1 MTARQPDHKVP
12 NPAHHG
18 KHEVNDKWYN
28 LSPARGFL
36 FRPPASAKEAHHMN
50 HKSHGFGTC
59 AIHSGHTPDNQT
71 LSRAI
76 PIYQT
81 TSYIF
86 EDTQHAADLF
96 GLRRFGNIY
105 TRIMNPTTD
114 ALEQRIAALE
124 GGVGALAVASG
135 QAAETLTILTLAK
148 AGDEI
153 VASTDLYG
161 GTVSLFTHTFK
172 RLGIRVIYVSPNDID
187 AWERAVSDKTKAFF
201 VETIGNPKLEIVDI
215 GAIAAAGRRHGVP
228 LVVDNTV
235 TTPYLCR
242 PFDHGAA
249 VVVHSATKF
258 IGGHG
263 TSIGGIIVDGGNF
276 DWQSTGRFPEFDAP
290 EPAYHGLKFV
300 ESFGKLAFILRA
312 RVLGLRDMGAA
323 LSPFNAWLF
332 LQGLET
338 LHLRMERHSANALK
352 VAGFLQGHG
361 CVTWVRYPGLASSET
376 APLQEKYLPRGQGAL
391 VGFGIKGGREAAVKF
406 IESLKLFSH
415 LANIGDAKSLVIHPA
430 STTHEQLTEAEQR
443 AAGVTPDFIRLS
455 IGIEDVE
462 DIIADLD
469 QALEA
474 GVACTIK

>member
-1 MTARQPDHKVP
+1 MSHKP
-12 NPAHHG
+12 
-18 KHEVNDKWYN
+18 
-28 LSPARGFL
+28 
-36 FRPPASAKEAHHMN
+36 
-50 HKSHGFGTC
+50 HGFGTS
-59 AIHSGHTPDNQT
+59 AIHAGHTPDSQT

-105 TRIMNPTTD
+105 TRIMNPTTE

-135 QAAETLTILTLAK
+135 QAAETLAILTLAK

-172 RLGIRVIYVSPNDID
+172 RLGIRVNYVPPNDID
-187 AWERAVSDKTKAFF
+187 AWEHAVTEKTKAFF
-201 VETIGNPKLEIVDI
+201 VESIGNPKLDIVDI

-242 PFDHGAA
+242 PLDHGAA

-276 DWQSTGRFPEFDAP
+276 DWKSAGRFPEFDAP

-300 ESFGKLAFILRA
+300 ETFGNLAFILRA

-323 LSPFNAWLF
+323 MSPFNAWLF

-352 VAGFLQGHG
+352 VARFLEGHG

-376 APLQEKYLPRGQGAL
+376 ARLQEKYLPRGQGAL
-391 VGFGIKGGREAAVKF
+391 VGFGIKGGRQAAVKF

-430 STTHEQLTEAEQR
+430 STTHEQLTEDEQR

-469 QALEA
+469 QALET
-474 GVACTIK
+474 GVACTLK